1 MLRKTKATAIVLQ
14 RLADAAGVRL
24 RRDGKLWL
32 VHTADIMTP
41 GQVREWREWGFST
54 KPRPQNSTKALAGLA
69 LHLFEKYGK
78 VDPNKWEALRQGVRL
93 TPAPGGTVGVPGLDW
108 RLPCRPRA
116 CPAMKRQHYRDL
128 RLRRWFDMGG
138 GSYGQDDVFVIWTMA
153 IIWTLLLTAGLLEW
167 FFERRKK

>member
-78 VDPNKWEALRQGVRL
+78 VDPNKWEALRQGVRYD
-93 TPAPGGTVGVPGLDW
+93 PGTRRHSWSTRIALEVAVPTKGLSCNEEAALQ
-108 RLPCRPRA
+108 RL
-116 CPAMKRQHYRDL
+116 
-128 RLRRWFDMGG
+128 
-138 GSYGQDDVFVIWTMA
+138 A
-153 IIWTLLLTAGLLEW
+153 ITEVV
-167 FFERRKK
+167 